1 MLNSLCVLHC
11 ISTGLWCSR
20 ESPLNAGY
28 APILINSLNLKV
40 HLNLLEVTMILMTAT
55 ATIKIVS

>member
-11 ISTGLWCSR
+11 ISIGLSCSR

-28 APILINSLNLKV
+28 APILINTLNLKV
-40 HLNLLEVTMILMTAT
+40 HLSLFEVMVIMMMAT